1 VTVRNADNILLLDQ
15 GMVAEQGTH
24 EELLALRGQYYELYK
39 AQYSELEKEMIG

>member
-1 VTVRNADNILLLDQ
+1 
-15 GMVAEQGTH
+15 VAEEGTH